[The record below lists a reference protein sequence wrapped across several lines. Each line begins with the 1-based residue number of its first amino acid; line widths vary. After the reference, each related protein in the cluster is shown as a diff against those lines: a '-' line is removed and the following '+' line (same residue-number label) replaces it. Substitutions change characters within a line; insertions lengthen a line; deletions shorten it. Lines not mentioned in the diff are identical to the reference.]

1 MGRRPT
7 KDNNLLV
14 KFPLISHEWHPDKN
28 LSLKPDEFLPFS
40 AKKVW
45 WLCPKGHSY
54 DATISNRTSRG
65 SGCPYCAGKRV
76 TNENSF
82 AILHPE
88 KASEWDYEKNV
99 PLLPEDFSQFS
110 GKKVWWKCKK
120 NHEWETR
127 IADRSQGNNC
137 PFCWKHTSIPEF
149 RLLSELEHIFGSV
162 IRRRKFSGSEV
173 DLYIEKYRIGIEYD
187 GSYWHKDKEDRDRD
201 KEKLLSGL
209 GLTLIRVRERP
220 LEKLS
225 DFDVLTS
232 QRGLKKEVINT
243 ILNNIKT
250 YCDNEDTLKIN
261 EYISESTFQNED
273 VFRKY
278 QTDVPEPDIENSL
291 AVEDESLIAEFDYEK
306 NFPLEP
312 KSFSRGSQQKVWW
325 RCNQGHSWE
334 TTVLGRTINRTGCP
348 YCSNNFASDDFN
360 LEVKYPDMSEMWHP
374 TKNGDLKPSDV
385 LPMSNLKRWWQCE
398 NNHEW
403 EATVSNVTRHKSG
416 CPYCAGTLATDTN
429 NLAVVYPNVKKF
441 WHPTKNKDL
450 RPEEFTPSSGRKV
463 WFICSKGHEWQN
475 KPSNMTSALK
485 GEVSKIC
492 PTCRRYANSLQENFP
507 YLVKEWD
514 FEKNSDVHPRDVSYG
529 TNKKYWW
536 RCEKGHSWEASVS
549 SRTRTSGGSGC
560 PICYKSKHI

>member
-1 MGRRPT
+1 MGIRPT

-14 KFPLISHEWHPDKN
+14 KFPLIAHEWHPDKN
-28 LSLKPDEFLPFS
+28 LSLKPEEFTPKS
-40 AKKVW
+40 GRKVW
-45 WLCPKGHSY
+45 WMCPKGHSY
-54 DATISNRTSRG
+54 DAKISNRTIRH
-65 SGCPYCAGKRV
+65 SGCPYCVGKKV

-99 PLLPEDFSQFS
+99 ALLPEDFSQFS

-149 RLLSELEHIFGSV
+149 RLLSELEHIFESV

-173 DLYIEKYRIGIEYD
+173 DLFIEKYRIGIEYD
-187 GSYWHKDKEDRDRD
+187 GSYWHKNKENRDRA
-201 KEKLLSGL
+201 KEKLLSDL
-209 GLTLIRVRERP
+209 GIRLMRVREIP

-225 DFDVLTS
+225 EFDVLTS
-232 QRGLKKEVINT
+232 QRGLKKDVINL

-278 QTDVPEPDIENSL
+278 QTDLPEPDIENSL
-291 AVEDESLIAEFDYEK
+291 AGQDESLIAEFDYEK

-312 KSFSRGSQQKVWW
+312 KSFSRGSQEKVWW
-325 RCNQGHSWE
+325 RCNQGHSWQ
-334 TTVLGRTINRTGCP
+334 TTVLGRAINKTGCP
-348 YCSNNFASDDFN
+348 YCSHNFASDDFN
-360 LEVKYPDMSEMWHP
+360 LKVKYPDIAKMWHP
-374 TKNGDLKPSDV
+374 LKNGSLKPSDV
-385 LPMSNLKRWWQCE
+385 LPMSNLKRWWQCK

-403 EATVSNVTRHKSG
+403 ESTVSSLTSNKSG
-416 CPYCAGTLATDTN
+416 CPYCAGTLPSETQ
-429 NLAVVYPNVKKF
+429 NLAVVYPNVKKI

-450 RPEEFTPSSGRKV
+450 KPEEFTRNSGRKI
-463 WFICSKGHEWQN
+463 WFICPKGHEWQGIPN
-475 KPSNMTSALK
+475 NMKSTLK

-492 PTCRRYANSLQENFP
+492 PICRRHANSLQENFP

-529 TNKKYWW
+529 TKKKYWW

-549 SRTRTSGGSGC
+549 SRTRTSGGTEC
-560 PICYKSKHI
+560 PECYTHF